1 MEIDGHLITNG
12 YPESIARHEVTSFR
26 WIVGGGGGVFAEF
39 PLSYQMLV
47 EKVEEEEKKQN
58 EEQRV

>member
-26 WIVGGGGGVFAEF
+26 WIGEGGGGVFAEF
-39 PLSYQMLV
+39 PVSYQMLV
-47 EKVEEEEKKQN
+47 EKVKEEEKQN